1 MHWKQV
7 CVIAQAFAATKP
19 SATWSK
25 LEPVFSIYA
34 QAEPDS
40 DALLSLDSARRFQH
54 LQPRLQVLPK
64 FKDFASEGAWV
75 VRQTGVRA
83 GAHSYLAPVK
93 TAEALRD
100 ALERAWDRPGRAGV
114 CKVIMRTV
122 EDGGD
127 EARRLMLM
135 A

>member
-34 QAEPDS
+34 PASPSS
-40 DALLSLDSARRFQH
+40 DALLSLDSSRQFSQ
-54 LQPRLQVLPK
+54 LWPRVQVFPQ

-75 VRQTGVRA
+75 VRRSGVSA
-83 GAHSYLAPVK
+83 GVHSYLAPVR
-93 TAEALRD
+93 TAGELRD
-100 ALERAWDRPGRAGV
+100 ALELAWDWPGRGGV
-114 CKVIMRTV
+114 CKSLMRTV
-122 EDGGD
+122 EDRGD
-127 EARRLMLM
+127 EGGRLLLR

>member
-34 QAEPDS
+34 PMEPRTDS
-40 DALLSLDSARRFQH
+40 SRQFSQLW
-54 LQPRLQVLPK
+54 PRVQVLPK
-64 FKDFASEGAWV
+64 FKDFGSEGAWV
-75 VRQTGVRA
+75 VRRSGGSLGV
-83 GAHSYLAPVK
+83 HSYLAPVR
-93 TAEALRD
+93 TAGELRD
-100 ALERAWDRPGRAGV
+100 ALEFAWDWPGRGGV
-114 CKVIMRTV
+114 CKSIMRTV
-122 EDGGD
+122 EDGG
-127 EARRLMLM
+127 EEGGRLLLR